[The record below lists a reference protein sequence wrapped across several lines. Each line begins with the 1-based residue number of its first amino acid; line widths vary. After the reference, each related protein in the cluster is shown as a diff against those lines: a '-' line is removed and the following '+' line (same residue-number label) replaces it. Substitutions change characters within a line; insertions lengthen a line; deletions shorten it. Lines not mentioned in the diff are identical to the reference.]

1 MFSSRASPGGTSKD
15 TPSPEDQPS
24 GQTANGWRAEIA
36 HSIPGRI
43 RLRVAGLKDNPPIG
57 YELRELLETLQGI
70 DSMEINPRSGSVVL
84 CFHPSN
90 QASLENHLHGI
101 FPSLID
107 ADASATPRSSE
118 TSWQRKAPQDII
130 QLFRK
135 ANEEV
140 ESATGGIDLAL
151 LVPILLL
158 AFSLLGFATSAL
170 KKGKFPLP
178 AWYDLLW
185 FAFNTYVILNLTL
198 SRQRDLER
206 SGAASA
212 DIELRSSEESS

>member
-1 MFSSRASPGGTSKD
+1 MRV
-15 TPSPEDQPS
+15 
-24 GQTANGWRAEIA
+24 
-36 HSIPGRI
+36 
-43 RLRVAGLKDNPPIG
+43 RVAGLKDNPSIAD
-57 YELRELLETLQGI
+57 ELREALATLGAI

-84 CFHPSN
+84 WFHPSD
-90 QASLENHLHGI
+90 QSKLESGLRGI
-101 FPSLID
+101 FSSLSD
-107 ADASATPRSSE
+107 ADESAKARFSG
-118 TSWQRKAPQDII
+118 TSWQRKAPEDIV

-135 ANEEV
+135 ANQEV

-158 AFSLLGFATSAL
+158 AFSMLGFATSAL

-198 SRQRDLER
+198 SRQKDLGR
-206 SGAASA
+206 SDAAPA
-212 DIELRSSEESS
+212 DIDLH